1 MLPILPEREA
11 FPNEDLAIL
20 LETLDTGAIIDATAI
35 HRWQLAAEDGQWT
48 PQEAMDAARWLNLNQ
63 TGYVKIA
70 HVHKRIEDQRK
81 LLRVARAFCY
91 LHPVAAKVMQTLEQE
106 RPYTLEEV
114 ERAFDDYRPWWRDKY
129 QKAVMEALP
138 DSAWRA
144 WAEENADLF
153 RAKS

>member
-11 FPNEDLAIL
+11 FPNEALAAL
-20 LETLDTGAIIDATAI
+20 LETLDTGAAVDATAI

-81 LLRVARAFCY
+81 LLKVARAFCH
-91 LHPVAAKVMQTLEQE
+91 LHPVAADVMRAMGD

-114 ERAFDDYRPWWRDKY
+114 ERTFDDNRPLWRDRY
-129 QKAVMEALP
+129 QDVVMASRTE
-138 DSAWRA
+138 SAWRT
-144 WAEENADLF
+144 WAEENVDLF